1 MATIPFPL
9 TAESQEDLRTQFFEL
24 MRQLYEDRI
33 GGLMLGDVFI
43 DEGEYLSLNVNSY
56 GGLEKSL
63 NELQIKV
70 KADGGIDTAS
80 TGTLVKCKP
89 FGGLD
94 TDTQGIFVMSAGTA
108 GSLEGMQVTIKD
120 ATNLYIWG
128 GHIEINGSLWLNNS
142 QITFPTGTLT
152 ADTLYYLYVSAPA
165 TAIPLAAGNFT
176 LSTTARVYDHAKGAY
191 YKTGDGTKRWLA
203 NVHTGAS

>member
-43 DEGEYLSLNVNSY
+43 DEGEYLSLNVNEY

-63 NELQIKV
+63 NELQVKV

-94 TDTQGIFVMSAGTA
+94 TDTEGIFVTSAGSA
-108 GSLEGMQVTIKD
+108 GEISGMQVTIKD
-120 ATNLYIWG
+120 ATNLYVWG
-128 GHIEINGSLWLNNS
+128 GRVEINGSLYQTAS
-142 QITFPTGTLT
+142 QITVPTGTLT
-152 ADTLYYLYVSAPA
+152 ADTLYYFYVDAAA
-165 TAIPLAAGNFT
+165 TGATLVAGDFT
-176 LSTTARVYDHAKGAY
+176 LSTTGCTYDHTKGAY

-203 NVHTGAS
+203 NVHTA